1 LLAFGLVPTLLRT
14 KDRRHDARLGL
25 KVKHRHRVGSAVSD
39 RTSEMVYVRGC
50 PVALLDWIDLGGI
63 RTPLY
68 VCELDPTKLRPATEQ
83 RGVFHYDGVTTDP
96 RFLDALTP
104 LSMPD

>member
-1 LLAFGLVPTLLRT
+1 LLAFGTVPTLLRA
-14 KDRRHDARLGL
+14 KDRRHDARLRL

-39 RTSEMVYVRGC
+39 RTSEMVYVRC
-50 PVALLDWIDLGGI
+50 RPVALLDWIDLGGI

-83 RGVFHYDGVTTDP
+83 RGLFHYDGVTTDP
-96 RFLDALTP
+96 RFLAASTP

>member
-1 LLAFGLVPTLLRT
+1 MN
-14 KDRRHDARLGL
+14 DRRQDVRPGL
-25 KVKHRHRVGSAVSD
+25 KVQHRHRVGSAVGE
-39 RTSEMVYVRGC
+39 RISEMVYVKGR

-68 VCELDPTKLRPATEQ
+68 VCELDPTKLRTATDQ

-96 RFLDALTP
+96 RFLDAP
-104 LSMPD
+104 SP